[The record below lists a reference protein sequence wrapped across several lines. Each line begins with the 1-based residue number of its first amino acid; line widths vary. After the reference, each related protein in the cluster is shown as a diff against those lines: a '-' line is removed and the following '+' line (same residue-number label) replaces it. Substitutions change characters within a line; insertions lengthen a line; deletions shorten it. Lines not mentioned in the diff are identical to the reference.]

1 MVVVIGRGNEIRYMP
16 DPILPFRSS
25 PPGGKVDSWQVDYGA
40 SKNFLEAGLSQSSDD
55 GSKSDSTF
63 HYVLLSAICV
73 QKPLLEFQ
81 KAKLKLEK
89 EIKQSGAR

>member
-1 MVVVIGRGNEIRYMP
+1 M
-16 DPILPFRSS
+16 
-25 PPGGKVDSWQVDYGA
+25 DYGA
-40 SKNFLEAGLSQSSDD
+40 SKNFLEAGLNQSSGDSSDD
-55 GSKSDSTF
+55 SDKASPTF

-89 EIKQSGAR
+89 EIRESGARWAEEECQARVSCFCCSF